1 MPAIETHALAKDYKV
16 GFWRPRPYRALDGL
30 TLAVEPGEVFGFLGP
45 NGAGKTTTLKLLMQL
60 VYPTSGTASILGRPL
75 GDLEMKRRIGYLP
88 ENPYFYD
95 YLTAEELLTYFAGL
109 FGYRGPDRAKRVAR
123 LLDEVGLGAERRLQ
137 LRKFSKG
144 MIQRV
149 GLAQTLINDPEV
161 VFLDEPMSGLDPL
174 GRRDVRALILRLRD
188 DGRTVFFSSHILSDA
203 ESLCSRIAIVAK
215 GRLMASGTLAD
226 LVTAQLKG
234 WEIVLDGLP
243 QAPPAS
249 HAGVRGVTAIAAGRY
264 AIDALPAVGS
274 AAARARADRRRRP
287 PRLDHAGARHA
298 RGSVRAP
305 GRSGVRD
312 GSLRRAG
319 ADRGGR
325 CAMSALVSVP
335 TVAAHRGQR
344 LQGVGARQGPLQ
356 HRAVRGPRHRR
367 VAPPR
372 PAHRRPGGEDHQ
384 GPRPVGDLR
393 CSATSS
399 PSSSASGWSRRK
411 WSGAASMRCWP
422 SR

>member
-1 MPAIETHALAKDYKV
+1 MPAIETHALAKDYSV

-30 TLAVEPGEVFGFLGP
+30 TLTVEPGEVFGFLGP

-109 FGYRGPDRAKRVAR
+109 FGYRGPDRARRVAR

-188 DGRTVFFSSHILSDA
+188 AGRTVFFSSHILSDA
-203 ESLCSRIAIVAK
+203 ETLCSRIAIVAK

-234 WEIVLDGLP
+234 WEIVLDGLSR
-243 QAPPAS
+243 PPSAT
-249 HAGVRGVTAIAAGRY
+249 HPGVRGITAIAAGRY
-264 AIDALPAVGS
+264 AVDALPAEDPLRLARDLTSGGGRLVSITQVHDTLEDLFVRQVDQASGTDRFTVPAP
-274 AAARARADRRRRP
+274 AAA
-287 PRLDHAGARHA
+287 
-298 RGSVRAP
+298 
-305 GRSGVRD
+305 
-312 GSLRRAG
+312 
-319 ADRGGR
+319 
-325 CAMSALVSVP
+325 
-335 TVAAHRGQR
+335 
-344 LQGVGARQGPLQ
+344 
-356 HRAVRGPRHRR
+356 
-367 VAPPR
+367 
-372 PAHRRPGGEDHQ
+372 GET
-384 GPRPVGDLR
+384 R
-393 CSATSS
+393 
-399 PSSSASGWSRRK
+399 
-411 WSGAASMRCWP
+411 
-422 SR
+422 